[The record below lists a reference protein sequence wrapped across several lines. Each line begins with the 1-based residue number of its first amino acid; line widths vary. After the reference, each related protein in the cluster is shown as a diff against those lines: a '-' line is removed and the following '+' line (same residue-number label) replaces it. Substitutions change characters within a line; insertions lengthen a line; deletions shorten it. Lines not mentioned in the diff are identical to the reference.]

1 MGLHQKSRDYLFQE
15 FVSRSYQGA
24 SAQVRRTLIALG
36 PDKILLQKNA
46 LEFAEEELRKLNDFF
61 SYALHESHENADAR
75 LLSLLKSA
83 LATPYLAWYVTE
95 KNAQTGSLVLENGL
109 GKKAPDTLSLIAEYS
124 SAPAGKNPLHFVSSR
139 SPLSA
144 SLEEQGLPKNP
155 SLIFPRSPR
164 PGFFVLGGKE
174 AELKKILALPFTQI
188 LVKMLVYFQPQRPQ
202 GRATTKGSDPSAE
215 RPPSKPKKP

>member
-1 MGLHQKSRDYLFQE
+1 MGLHQKSRDYLFRE

-24 SAQVRRTLIALG
+24 SAQVRRALIALG

-75 LLSLLKSA
+75 LLAILKGA
-83 LATPYLAWYVTE
+83 LATPYLAWYVLE
-95 KNAQTGSLVLENGL
+95 KDAQTGTLVLENGL
-109 GKKAPDTLSLIAEYS
+109 GKKAPNSISLLSEYSGTLS
-124 SAPAGKNPLHFVSSR
+124 GKNPIHYVSSR

-155 SLIFPRSPR
+155 SLIFPKSPR

-174 AELKKILALPFTQI
+174 AELKKQLSLPFTQI
-188 LVKMLVYFQPQRPQ
+188 LIKMLVYFQPQRPQ
-202 GRATTKGSDPSAE
+202 GRTAKETSGQVAE
-215 RPPSKPKKP
+215 KPAPKPKKS

>member
-1 MGLHQKSRDYLFQE
+1 MGLHQKSRDYLFRE

-24 SAQVRRTLIALG
+24 SAQTRRALIALG
-36 PDKILLQKNA
+36 PDRILLQKNA
-46 LEFAEEELRKLNDFF
+46 LEFAEEELKKLNDFF

-75 LLSLLKSA
+75 LLSILKTA
-83 LATPYLAWYVTE
+83 LGTPFLAWYLLD
-95 KNAQTGSLVLENGL
+95 KNSQNGTLVLESGL
-109 GKKAPDTLSLIAEYS
+109 GKKAPESLSLLTEYS
-124 SAPAGKNPLHFVSSR
+124 GAISGKNPIHFVSSR

-155 SLIFPRSPR
+155 SLIFPKSPR

-174 AELKKILALPFTQI
+174 AELKKLLALPFTQI

-202 GRATTKGSDPSAE
+202 GVEKPAP
-215 RPPSKPKKP
+215 KPKKT

>member
-1 MGLHQKSRDYLFQE
+1 VGLHQKSRDYLFQE

-124 SAPAGKNPLHFVSSR
+124 SAPTDKNPLDFQKIPRLFFPGRRAPDFLSLAEKKR
-139 SPLSA
+139 S
-144 SLEEQGLPKNP
+144 
-155 SLIFPRSPR
+155 
-164 PGFFVLGGKE
+164 
-174 AELKKILALPFTQI
+174 
-188 LVKMLVYFQPQRPQ
+188 
-202 GRATTKGSDPSAE
+202 
-215 RPPSKPKKP
+215 